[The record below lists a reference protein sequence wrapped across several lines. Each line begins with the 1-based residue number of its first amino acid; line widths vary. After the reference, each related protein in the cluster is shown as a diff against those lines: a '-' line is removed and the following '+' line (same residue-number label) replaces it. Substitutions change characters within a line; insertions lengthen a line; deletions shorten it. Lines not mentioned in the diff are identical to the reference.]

1 MLKTGLDKYKLYISI
16 ASHNKHKNEM
26 EVYYKEFRQKLVQ
39 FFLTKYIKKD
49 TKILDIGCQFGDI
62 SLPLAPDAKY
72 IVGLDMSMRS
82 IRIAKDYAGLQN
94 IDNASFVVAEVGA
107 LPFESN
113 SFDVILF
120 LEVIEHLSN
129 AELSLS
135 EIHRVLKPN
144 GFLLIGTPQKIGFLN
159 SGMHL
164 LVNIF
169 TVFLK
174 IILTLKTRRDDF
186 FKGLQSFGIE
196 FPQPDNGV
204 NKNRSSNT
212 PKTSGGHVQN
222 YSRRGLSRVVKDH
235 GFRLVGEGG
244 IPLFLTRIIKYYFAF
259 PCLAKM
265 YKRLFNPG
273 QSFLLSRFGNQ
284 MYLLFRSEKT
294 DFT

>member
-1 MLKTGLDKYKLYISI
+1 LILDKYKLYISI
-16 ASHNKHKNEM
+16 ANHNKSKNEM
-26 EVYYKEFRQKLVQ
+26 EFYYKEFRQKLVQ

-62 SLPLAPDAKY
+62 SLPLASDAEY

-82 IRIAKDYAGLQN
+82 ISIAKDNAGLLN
-94 IDNASFVVAEVGA
+94 IGNASFVVAEVGT

-120 LEVIEHLSN
+120 LEVIEHLYN
-129 AELSLS
+129 ADLSLS
-135 EIHRVLKPN
+135 EIHRVLKPD

-164 LVNIF
+164 LVNLF

-174 IILTLKTRRDDF
+174 IILIFKTRRDDF
-186 FKGLQSFGIE
+186 FKGLQSSGIE
-196 FPQPDNGV
+196 SPQPDKGV
-204 NKNRSSNT
+204 TNT
-212 PKTSGGHVQN
+212 HKTSGGHVQN
-222 YSRRGLSRVVKDH
+222 YSRRGLSRVVKGH

-259 PCLAKM
+259 PCLEKI
-265 YKRLFNPG
+265 YKRLFNTG